1 MPVRV
6 IGPRDPTVP
15 DEVVINTTSRSTT
28 WSRGLSPFFI
38 GPIPLYVGA
47 ATTSALNMENA
58 WQFSKVYPRHVDY
71 EGNPTPSYHVWA
83 KAGWE
88 DSRAIRYPMGKGA
101 KPSFSWWAGEKLPYV
116 EARRRIYFP
125 LYAKGVA
132 ATPAFAQLL
141 SLYRSLGQ
149 ITLWDFDGYD
159 HRSLNMTMKEV
170 LNNPDRSMG
179 HAFIIAHLLESLA

>member
-6 IGPRDPTVP
+6 IGPKDSTRP

-38 GPIPLYVGA
+38 GPIPLYEGA
-47 ATTSALNMENA
+47 TSSHAHNMENA
-58 WQFSKVYPRHVDY
+58 WQFSKVYPWQVDH
-71 EGNPTPSYHVWA
+71 EGNPTPSYFTWA
-83 KAGWE
+83 KEGWE
-88 DSRAIRYPMGKGA
+88 NTRAVRYPMGKGV

-116 EARRRIYFP
+116 EARRRIYLP

-132 ATPAFAQLL
+132 QTAAFQQLL
-141 SLYRSLGQ
+141 RLYKDSGQ
-149 ITLWDFDGYD
+149 VTLWDFDGYD
-159 HRSLNMTMKEV
+159 HTALGMTMKDV
-170 LNNPDRSMG
+170 VNNPDRSMG